1 MTSFESEKRDFIRVK
16 VSVPVKY
23 KLIMSEIVHVAM
35 DLIHDGTTSNLS
47 GGGLL
52 LRARIPQLDWLPL
65 LLTGKMKIGVNLIL
79 PTSQL
84 PVKALTRVSWI
95 EGLEEGTQKANF
107 GLRFTEITLDAQEE
121 ILRYIIKSQMP
132 G

>member
-23 KLIMSEIVHVAM
+23 KLIMSEIVHAAM

-79 PTSQL
+79 PTSEL

-107 GLRFTEITLDAQEE
+107 GLRFTEITGEAQEE